1 MTTVPITTLGND
13 LSVSAVGFGA
23 MTLSGVYGATSDD
36 DALATLHHAV
46 DVGVSFIDT
55 ADVYGA
61 GSNEVLISKLLKG
74 RRDEVVLATKFG
86 IAGSIADKTM
96 QARNDSAYVRESV
109 DASLERLGTDVIDLY
124 YLHRRQ
130 VTVPIEETVGAMA
143 ELVAAGK
150 VRYLGLSEVTAA
162 ELEAAHTVHP
172 IAAVQSEW
180 SVWSRDVELAVVPTA
195 ARLGVGFVPYSPL
208 GRGFLTG
215 TLTDPAT
222 FADDGAP
229 ASPASAATRS
239 NATKR
244 SSKRSAP
251 SPPSTTPLRLR
262 SPWPGSTR
270 PAVATACQS
279 SPSPAPG
286 ERHASTRMSER
297 STSPCTPPTSRSSTT
312 YRLTSWA
319 LGPTSTTPTGPATPA
334 RTPPPRSEVWHQR
347 RE

>member
-23 MTLSGVYGATSDD
+23 MTLSGIYGATSDD

-162 ELEAAHTVHP
+162 ELEAAHTIHP

-222 FADDGAP
+222 FADDWRAGLTRFSGDAFERNQ
-229 ASPASAATRS
+229 AVVEALSAIA
-239 NATKR
+239 AEHD
-244 SSKRSAP
+244 
-251 SPPSTTPLRLR
+251 
-262 SPWPGSTR
+262 
-270 PAVATACQS
+270 ATAAQIALAWLYAAGRRHGLPVVPIPGTRRTARIDENVGALDITLHPANIALLDDLS
-279 SPSPAPG
+279 AHVVGARSDFDDPNWTSDTRADTPSA
-286 ERHASTRMSER
+286 
-297 STSPCTPPTSRSSTT
+297 
-312 YRLTSWA
+312 
-319 LGPTSTTPTGPATPA
+319 
-334 RTPPPRSEVWHQR
+334 Q
-347 RE
+347 

>member
-1 MTTVPITTLGND
+1 MW
-13 LSVSAVGFGA
+13 
-23 MTLSGVYGATSDD
+23 GV
-36 DALATLHHAV
+36 LHRHRRRLR
-46 DVGVSFIDT
+46 
-55 ADVYGA
+55 A

-124 YLHRRQ
+124 YLHRRR

-222 FADDGAP
+222 FADDWRAGLTRFNGDAFERNQ
-229 ASPASAATRS
+229 AVVEALSAIA
-239 NATKR
+239 AEHD
-244 SSKRSAP
+244 
-251 SPPSTTPLRLR
+251 
-262 SPWPGSTR
+262 
-270 PAVATACQS
+270 ATAAQIALAWLYAAGRRHGL
-279 SPSPAPG
+279 PVVPIPGTRRTARIDENVGALDITLHPANI
-286 ERHASTRMSER
+286 AL
-297 STSPCTPPTSRSSTT
+297 STT

-334 RTPPPRSEVWHQR
+334 RTPLRAVRSGTSGASNFAGLVAPMLR
-347 RE
+347 RVNGCATAHSWLRRVRHAPA